1 MTLISRRQ
9 FNRGLIAV
17 GGAALSGKV
26 ADAAEFSMRQFHNQP
41 AESPLHQ
48 SLVAMWAAVK
58 EETQGRVEVQTFPEN
73 DHTAGGDPA
82 VLTMLIDG
90 NLDFFTLNGGLIGAV
105 VPAVNVQA
113 IPFAFQNLQ
122 QVFTAM
128 DGELGDY
135 LRQEMR
141 AKGIYALPRG
151 CFDNGFQQ
159 LSITSKP
166 VRTVADMQGMKI
178 RTPNTAIYIEAFQ
191 ALGATPVPIN
201 IDKLYD
207 ALKAHDVDAQT
218 NPLTIIE
225 LFKLYE
231 VQKYVSLTS
240 HLWAGF
246 NLMASLKRWES
257 LPAGVRELIER
268 NAAKYVQMQRKENA
282 ALNGSLQSKLT
293 EQGMMFNEADTHSF
307 RSRLGPFY
315 ANWKEKVGAKTWAL
329 LEAQVGRL
337 A

>member
-9 FNRGLIAV
+9 FNRGWIAV
-17 GGAALSGKV
+17 GGAALIGRV
-26 ADAAEFSMRQFHNQP
+26 AEGAEFSMRQFHNQP
-41 AESPLHQ
+41 AESPLHK
-48 SLVAMWAAVK
+48 SLEAMWAAVK
-58 EETQGRVEVQTFPEN
+58 EETQGRVDVQTFPDN

-105 VPAVNVQA
+105 VPAVNVQG
-113 IPFAFQNLQ
+113 IPFAFQNLK
-122 QVFTAM
+122 QVFAAM
-128 DGELGDY
+128 DGDLGDH
-135 LRQEMR
+135 LRGEMR
-141 AKGIYALPRG
+141 AKGIYGLPRG

-159 LSITSKP
+159 LSITTKP

-178 RTPNTAIYIEAFQ
+178 RTPNSAIYIEAFQ

-207 ALKAHDVDAQT
+207 ALKARDVDAQT

-240 HLWAGF
+240 HIWAGF

-257 LPAGVRELIER
+257 LPADVRQVIER
-268 NAAKYVQMQRKENA
+268 NAAKYVQMQRQENA
-282 ALNGSLQSKLT
+282 ALNDSLQSRLS
-293 EQGMMFNEADTHSF
+293 EQGMVFNEADTNSF

-315 ANWKEKVGAKTWAL
+315 TSWKQKVGAKTWAL
-329 LEAQVGRL
+329 LEAHVGRL